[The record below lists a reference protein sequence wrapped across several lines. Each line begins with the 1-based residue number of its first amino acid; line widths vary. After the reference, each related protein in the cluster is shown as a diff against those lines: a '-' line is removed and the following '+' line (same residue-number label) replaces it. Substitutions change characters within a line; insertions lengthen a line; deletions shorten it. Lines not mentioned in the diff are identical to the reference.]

1 MCPSLLNISGPQKC
15 LSLLLPL
22 VHEVLHVVL
31 LSHHAGWME
40 SVGNTILC
48 SLSPDT
54 IYVKATLDTKE
65 ILVKSVI
72 MCPDSQETEMRRD
85 LEERLSNP
93 VIP

>member
-1 MCPSLLNISGPQKC
+1 
-15 LSLLLPL
+15 
-22 VHEVLHVVL
+22 
-31 LSHHAGWME
+31 ME